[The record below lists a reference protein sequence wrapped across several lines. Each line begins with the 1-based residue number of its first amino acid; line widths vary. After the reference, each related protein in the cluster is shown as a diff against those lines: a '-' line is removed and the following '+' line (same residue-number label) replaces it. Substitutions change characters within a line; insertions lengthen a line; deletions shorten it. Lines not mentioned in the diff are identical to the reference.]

1 MPQPGRLRSRKLMT
15 RADPHVLTKDRI
27 VALGMGALRRTP
39 NFVITS
45 IICVGS
51 RMMARRPNRAVRL
64 WQSNVQLVTGVTPT
78 RQDTRAAI
86 ASWSRNLMDSI
97 RLDRWSAERVRRTV
111 LISDEHRQH
120 LLDGRDSGKGVVLA
134 LPHMGSWDLAAVWGS
149 HTGLAV
155 SAVVEQLGA
164 REFEFFSIAR
174 QSVGMRLYS
183 HRDPGAP
190 RSLGKDLAQGGI
202 ICLMADRTFSRHG
215 IPVIWPSA
223 PSLLTT
229 TMPAGPA
236 TLAQRHHVPLHAVWC
251 HYEGRRM
258 VIEVSERLDTPD
270 REQSIAELTQRI
282 CDEFDRAISRHPT
295 DWHMF
300 QTFVRRRPTAE
311 SRGGAR

>member
-1 MPQPGRLRSRKLMT
+1 M
-15 RADPHVLTKDRI
+15 LTKDRI
-27 VALGMGALRRTP
+27 VVLAMGALRRTP

-45 IICVGS
+45 IIIVASG
-51 RMMARRPNRAVRL
+51 MMARRPNRAVRL

-86 ASWSRNLMDSI
+86 ASWSRNLIDSI
-97 RLDRWSAERVRRTV
+97 KLDRWSAERVRRTV
-111 LISDEHRQH
+111 LITDEHRQH

-183 HRDPGAP
+183 HRDPGAL
-190 RSLGKDLAQGGI
+190 RSLGNDLGQGGI

-215 IPVIWPSA
+215 IPVVWPSA
-223 PSLLTT
+223 LLTA
-229 TMPAGPA
+229 TMPTGPA
-236 TLAQRHHVPLHAVWC
+236 TLAQRHHVPLHAAWC
-251 HYEGRRM
+251 HYEGRQM
-258 VIEVSERLDTPD
+258 VIEVSERLDTPEG
-270 REQSIAELTQRI
+270 EQSIAELTQRI
-282 CDEFDRAISRHPT
+282 CDEFDRAISKHPT
-295 DWHMF
+295 DWLMF
-300 QTFVRRRPTAE
+300 QPFVRRLPPAA
-311 SRGGAR
+311 SSGGA